1 MGQLISN
8 DLLVAI
14 QIYRTQPKCWFSKLA
29 EDLSKT
35 MDKHMVSRCLD
46 TLFDWMI
53 VYGEYGETFAG
64 RGGRLLFIDENAEPM
79 IKELDE
85 LERQHPQIL

>member
-14 QIYRTQPKCWFSKLA
+14 QIYRTQPKCWFGKLA

-35 MDKHMVSRCLD
+35 MDKHMVSHCLD

-53 VYGEYGETFAG
+53 VFGEYGETSKG